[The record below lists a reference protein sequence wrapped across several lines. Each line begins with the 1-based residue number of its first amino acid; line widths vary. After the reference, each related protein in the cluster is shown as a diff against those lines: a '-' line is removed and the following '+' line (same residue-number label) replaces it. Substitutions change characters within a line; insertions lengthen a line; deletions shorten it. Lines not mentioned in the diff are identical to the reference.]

1 MNHAQKLD
9 QGFVAANPVADRVG
23 KPREEETPDVAA
35 PRTPDRG
42 PLHDAL
48 DGGLD
53 LIEKVPAVILPLL
66 FEVTRGLNQ
75 FDLEGRV
82 KPLFHGRA
90 ARALRKTSAWV
101 MG

>member
-1 MNHAQKLD
+1 
-9 QGFVAANPVADRVG
+9 
-23 KPREEETPDVAA
+23 
-35 PRTPDRG
+35 
-42 PLHDAL
+42 
-48 DGGLD
+48 
-53 LIEKVPAVILPLL
+53 VPAVILPLL